1 MSSRVQGSEVRNL
14 HLFMTH
20 DTSGES
26 ATIVYCIQ
34 NSNAY
39 LNDTTDCCTDI
50 LNNSTVVLV
59 TFSSET
65 GEFSNRYPGVRIT
78 AFVNLQ

>member
-50 LNNSTVVLV
+50 LSNSSILV
-59 TFSSET
+59 GQKSRGCNHQE
-65 GEFSNRYPGVRIT
+65 
-78 AFVNLQ
+78 ADLL